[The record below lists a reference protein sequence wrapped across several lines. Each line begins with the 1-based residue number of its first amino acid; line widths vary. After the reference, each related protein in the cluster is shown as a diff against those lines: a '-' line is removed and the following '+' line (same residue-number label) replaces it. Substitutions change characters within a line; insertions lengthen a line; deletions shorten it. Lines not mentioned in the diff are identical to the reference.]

1 MINLFN
7 KLNEFNQFH
16 KPSLLQ
22 GGLRTVD
29 VGDEQLYTP
38 VRKEL
43 PHLTCFD
50 HVCLEFVSDNLLVV
64 LARFFTI

>member
-7 KLNEFNQFH
+7 KLTEFNHFN
-16 KPSLLQ
+16 KPSLLEE
-22 GGLRTVD
+22 TVD
-29 VGDEQLYTP
+29 VGDEQLCTP